1 MNDQNMDINLSYGA
15 SHDALRKSVASKLF
29 IVNVAA
35 LALYIIV
42 CLVDFAFNA
51 FFYGTLSFGSDVYLY
66 ATRVTSVVY
75 SRMGYLIIALVK
87 LLVPVALIYT
97 FVYMIVLRKTK
108 CKDPVTH
115 VYKTRRAPSVLQLF
129 AILTCIEIA
138 MFVFAFSFNMFK
150 AKNFTFFDNALT
162 FYGLTQLGDFFGIT
176 ELLGSMS
183 NPIVKIVVTVFVD
196 IALLVYAVAQFLLFK
211 YMKNFLIALSDIVGS
226 QIAQMQEKPP
236 MILSYIFGGL
246 NIVFAGLMIINGS
259 LITAALHVAMA
270 AYLFSMAVF
279 LHNIYKNIVTNGN

>member
-1 MNDQNMDINLSYGA
+1 MNDQNMDKNLSYGA
-15 SHDALRKSVASKLF
+15 SHDALRKSVASKIF
-29 IVNVAA
+29 IVNIIA
-35 LALYIIV
+35 LVFYIIV
-42 CLVDFAFNA
+42 CLADFAFNA
-51 FFYGTLSFGSDVYLY
+51 FFYGTVSFGSEVYLY

-75 SRMGYLIIALVK
+75 SKMGYLIIALVK
-87 LLVPVALIYT
+87 LLIPAALIYT
-97 FVYMIVLRKTK
+97 LVYMLILRKTK

-115 VYKTRRAPSVLQLF
+115 VYKSRIAPSVLQLF
-129 AILTCIEIA
+129 AILTCVEIA

-150 AKNFTFFDNALT
+150 AKNLTFFDNALT
-162 FYGLTQLGDFFGIT
+162 FYGLTQLGDVFGIT

-183 NPIVKIVVTVFVD
+183 SSVVKIAVTVLVD

-211 YMKNFLIALSDIVGS
+211 YMKNFLVALSDIVGS

-246 NIVFAGLMIINGS
+246 NIVFAVLMIINGS
-259 LITAALHVAMA
+259 FITAALHVAMA

-279 LHNIYKNIVTNGN
+279 LHNVYKNIVTHGN